1 MKKNILINMFAAIIV
16 SFMAA
21 TSGYCD
27 APAQSVADMNCAAC
41 HDKQVKSMTNPDMH
55 ASVHA
60 KKGIGQ
66 CTTCHD
72 TAALKESHKKVK
84 PGETKFVKARRYP
97 QDFCLKCHGTYMD
110 IIKRTS
116 GRKALT
122 DSKGKMVNPH
132 DLPKVPQHGKLT
144 ECSVC
149 HKEHKEKTDIV
160 RYCQGC
166 HHTGEFLACNKCH
179 ANK

>member
-1 MKKNILINMFAAIIV
+1 MKIKILINTVAAIIV

-21 TSGYCD
+21 ASGYCD
-27 APAQSVADMNCAAC
+27 APAQSVADMNCSTC
-41 HDKQVKSMTNPDMH
+41 HDKQVKSMTNPAMH
-55 ASVHA
+55 ASAHE

-66 CTTCHD
+66 CTTCHSP
-72 TAALKESHKKVK
+72 ASLKESHANVK

-97 QDFCLKCHGTYMD
+97 QDFCLKCHGTYAQ
-110 IIKRTS
+110 ITKRTE
-116 GRKALT
+116 GRKSLMDT
-122 DSKGKMVNPH
+122 KGKIVNPH
-132 DLPKVPQHGKLT
+132 DLPKVAQHGKLT

-166 HHTGEFLACNKCH
+166 HHTGEFLACSKCH